1 MIKKM
6 KRSIFKNL
14 FIDLEKEETWLNNM
28 CKNGYALRDISNGY
42 YVFEPCDPGKYI
54 YRIEFL
60 KQEIFQKEKHSYLE
74 LMQELKVEPVA
85 SFNRW
90 HYFRRD
96 SSLGEFEIYS
106 DIDSQIEHYKRIN
119 LIWYMLALIFIAS
132 GLSQNV
138 FFGDI
143 SQFDLILNFTLII
156 IGSFFLTLAIPF
168 IRKINNLK
176 KKKTLQK

>member
-1 MIKKM
+1 MKKV

-14 FIDLEKEETWLNNM
+14 FINLEKEENWLNNM

-42 YVFEPCDPGKYI
+42 YIFEPCEPGKYI

-60 KQEIFQKEKHSYLE
+60 KQEIFQKEKDSYLE
-74 LMQELKVEPVA
+74 LMQELKVEPIA

-119 LIWYMLALIFIAS
+119 FIWYMLALIFIAS
-132 GLSQNV
+132 GLSQNF
-138 FFGDI
+138 FFGNI
-143 SQFDLILNFTLII
+143 SQFDLILNIILII

-168 IRKINNLK
+168 TRKINNLK
-176 KKKTLQK
+176 KKKTLYK